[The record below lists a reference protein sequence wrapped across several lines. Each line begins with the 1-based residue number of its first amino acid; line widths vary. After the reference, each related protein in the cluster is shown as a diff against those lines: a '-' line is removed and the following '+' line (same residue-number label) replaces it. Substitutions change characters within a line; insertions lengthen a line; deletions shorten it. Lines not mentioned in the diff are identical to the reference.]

1 MTRYENSSH
10 IAWRQEPVDD
20 IAFMTLR
27 AASAVGG
34 ERRAR
39 GQRDLD
45 DRRWAGSRWS
55 CLSLSLG
62 QGVVVWVEATRAAL
76 PAGRLKERES
86 PVTATTKSGIMSQ
99 ASSST
104 VRSRRQSAAR
114 DVVEPRP
121 LAIVAAGSLPIGV
134 DLEAPIDEVTRL
146 PLIVCPTCKDVR
158 VFAANTKNG
167 SNVGKRFFKCPRK
180 NYNNGTCDRFWFE
193 KEYVV
198 YLHDNGHLPSASST
212 IAAGSTTEVPELVKK
227 IDSLE
232 QNLNKVQEM
241 VSKNREGMGCF
252 ICLVCGCVNV
262 TIVLLVAIF
271 LVVAFVLK

>member
-1 MTRYENSSH
+1 
-10 IAWRQEPVDD
+10 
-20 IAFMTLR
+20 
-27 AASAVGG
+27 
-34 ERRAR
+34 
-39 GQRDLD
+39 
-45 DRRWAGSRWS
+45 
-55 CLSLSLG
+55 
-62 QGVVVWVEATRAAL
+62 
-76 PAGRLKERES
+76 
-86 PVTATTKSGIMSQ
+86 MSQ

-104 VRSRRQSAAR
+104 VCSRRQSAAR

-121 LAIVAAGSLPIGV
+121 LAIVAAGSLPIGI

-158 VFAANTKNG
+158 VFATNTKNG
-167 SNVGKRFFKCPRK
+167 SNVGKRFFKCLRK
-180 NYNNGTCDRFWFE
+180 NYNNGTCDWFWFE
-193 KEYVV
+193 EEYVV

-241 VSKNREGMGCF
+241 VSKNREGMGSF

-262 TIVLLVAIF
+262 AIVLLVAIF
-271 LVVAFVLK
+271 LVVAFVLKY